1 MLSKWPIRNKMLVGL
16 GLLLVIVG
24 TLSWSGI
31 NGVYA
36 YRGLVKSLSRRA
48 SEMPAAMKLN
58 QQITEL
64 RLSLLSQQ
72 HARAGLEDT
81 GPFADAGRD
90 SPLGAMEL
98 ANAQFRIKLRAV
110 RSTFDRYRDVL
121 EANERTGLVYGD
133 GRGEHRTALQI
144 ENVLDR
150 IEFTMHDADWLLP
163 ASDIIAIAEDLA
175 TLQDLAAQLPGHLH
189 QNLHDLTTEVR
200 GKYRGW
206 LLVNWT
212 TTLSAALLLF
222 VFFWLFHKWVF
233 RPLRILVK
241 GSRKIATGNY
251 DYRIVLD
258 TADEMA
264 ELAAATNDMTAR
276 FQAIRDD
283 LDRQVRERTRQ
294 VIRNEKLASVG
305 FLAAGVAHEIN
316 NPLAS
321 IAMCAESL
329 EGRLGAIYEPS
340 AGDGEQGGNEEAE
353 LARRYL
359 KMIQSE
365 AFRCKEITER
375 LLDFSRMG
383 DTRRQHTDLGELID
397 GVVDMVGHIAK
408 YQSKR
413 IDVNHREAI
422 IVSVNPQEIK
432 QVVLNL
438 VTNALDSMGER
449 NGTLL
454 IDLGSHDDS
463 AVMTF
468 TDNGCGMT
476 AEVLEHLFEPFF
488 TQRESGQGTGLGLSI
503 AYRIVADHRGN
514 IEAASDGPGRGS
526 TLRVV
531 IPLANAD
538 KETHHRHQA
547 A

>member
-1 MLSKWPIRNKMLVGL
+1 MLVGL

-24 TLSWSGI
+24 TLAWSGI

-48 SEMPAAMKLN
+48 SEMPTAMKLN

-64 RLSLLSQQ
+64 RLSLLIQQ
-72 HARAGLEDT
+72 HAHAGFEDA
-81 GPFADAGRD
+81 GPFANAGR
-90 SPLGAMEL
+90 SAPSGAMEL
-98 ANAQFRIKLRAV
+98 ADAQFPIKLADLRE
-110 RSTFDRYRDVL
+110 TFERYRDIL
-121 EANERTGLVYGD
+121 EDNQRTGEVYGD
-133 GRGEHRTALQI
+133 GRGEHATAAEI
-144 ENVLDR
+144 EDVLAR
-150 IEFTMHDADWLLP
+150 IEFTTNDADWLLP
-163 ASDIIAIAEDLA
+163 EDDVAAISDDLQ
-175 TLQDLAAQLPGHLH
+175 TLQILAAQLPGHLH
-189 QNLHDLTTEVR
+189 RNLHDLTDEVR
-200 GKYRGW
+200 GKYHGW
-206 LLVNWT
+206 LAVNWT
-212 TTLSAALLLF
+212 TSLAAAVLLVVF
-222 VFFWLFHKWVF
+222 VWLFHAWVF
-233 RPLRILVK
+233 RPLRILIK

-251 DYRIVLD
+251 DYRIVVD
-258 TADEMA
+258 TNDEMS

-283 LDRQVRERTRQ
+283 LDRQVRERTSQ
-294 VIRNEKLASVG
+294 VIRNEQLASVG

-329 EGRLGAIYEPS
+329 EGRLGEMNQS
-340 AGDGEQGGNEEAE
+340 SGDDAE
-353 LARRYL
+353 LAGRYL

-383 DTRRQHTDLGELID
+383 DTRRQTTNLGELVD
-397 GVVDMVGHIAK
+397 GVVDMVSHIGK
-408 YQSKR
+408 YQSKQVT
-413 IDVNHREAI
+413 IHHRAAVT
-422 IVSVNPQEIK
+422 VSVNPQEIK

-438 VTNALDSMGER
+438 VTNALDSMSDD
-449 NGTLL
+449 NGQLA
-454 IDLGSHDDS
+454 IDVVSQDDT

-468 TDNGCGMT
+468 ADNGCGMT

-488 TQRESGQGTGLGLSI
+488 TRRQTGQGTGLGLSI
-503 AYRIVADHRGN
+503 AYRIVADHFGH
-514 IEAASDGPGRGS
+514 IEATSEGPGRGS

-531 IPLANAD
+531 IPLAVAN
-538 KETHHRHQA
+538 KETHHRHHQA

>member
-1 MLSKWPIRNKMLVGL
+1 
-16 GLLLVIVG
+16 
-24 TLSWSGI
+24 
-31 NGVYA
+31 
-36 YRGLVKSLSRRA
+36 
-48 SEMPAAMKLN
+48 MPAAMRLN

-72 HARAGLEDT
+72 HAHADVDEA
-81 GPFADAGRD
+81 GPFASAGLRE
-90 SPLGAMEL
+90 PVGAMQL
-98 ANAQFRIKLRAV
+98 ADAQFRKKLADV
-110 RSTFDRYRDVL
+110 RNTFEHYRGTL
-121 EANERTGLVYGD
+121 EANQRTGLVYGD
-133 GRGEHRTALQI
+133 GRGEQRTAAEI
-144 ENVLDR
+144 EDVLGR
-150 IEFTMHDADWLLP
+150 IEFTAHDADWLVP
-163 ASDIIAIAEDLA
+163 AADVSTISDDLA

-189 QNLHDLTTEVR
+189 RNLHDLTTEVR

-206 LLVNWT
+206 LAVNWST
-212 TTLSAALLLF
+212 TSAAAVLLI
-222 VFFWLFHKWVF
+222 VFFWLFHTWVF
-233 RPLRILVK
+233 RPLRILIK
-241 GSRKIATGNY
+241 GSRKIAAGNY
-251 DYRIVLD
+251 SYRIALE
-258 TADEMA
+258 TKDEMA

-294 VIRNEKLASVG
+294 VIRNEQLAGVG

-329 EGRLGAIYEPS
+329 EGRINELGS
-340 AGDGEQGGNEEAE
+340 SDAGDNESAE
-353 LARRYL
+353 LAARYL

-365 AFRCKEITER
+365 AFRCKDITER

-383 DTRRQHTDLGELID
+383 DTRRQDASLGELVD
-397 GVVDMVGHIAK
+397 GVVDMVSHIGK
-408 YQSKR
+408 YQSKQ
-413 IDVNHREAI
+413 VTLNHRAAVT
-422 IVSVNPQEIK
+422 VSVNPQEIK

-438 VTNALDSMGER
+438 VTNALDCVADDDGR
-449 NGTLL
+449 LV
-454 IDLGSHDDS
+454 IDIAAEDDA

-488 TQRESGQGTGLGLSI
+488 TRREQGQGTGLGLSI
-503 AYRIVADHRGN
+503 AYRIVADHLGH

-526 TLRVV
+526 TFRVV
-531 IPLANAD
+531 IPLAHAN
-538 KETHHRHQA
+538 KETHHHHQA